1 MENINF
7 TNSVNLYTDYLNSF
21 GNIDIDWELNLNFK
35 VNSFVLAK
43 LGSHLRYDNDI
54 KITETDVDGD
64 KMVTGARV
72 QWKQQLGIGVIV
84 DF

>member
-1 MENINF
+1 MENIALSNNVTF
-7 TNSVNLYTDYLNSF
+7 YTDYLNSF
-21 GNIDIDWELNLNFK
+21 GNVDVDWELNFNFK

-43 LGSHLRYDNDI
+43 LGSHVKYDNDV
-54 KITETDVDGD
+54 KFTETNVDGEEIT
-64 KMVTGARV
+64 MGART